1 MMMTA
6 ATPTPAK
13 HSATGAQPEGAIG
26 ERDAAA
32 RVREMFGNIAPRYDF
47 LNHFL
52 SGHMDRLWR
61 RRVVA
66 RFQDVLQRPEA
77 RALDLCCGTGDLT
90 IALARGGRA
99 KVIGSD
105 YAHPMLVRAA
115 EKSRNYSAGGSLSEN
130 LAGYVEADA
139 LQLPYDANS
148 FDLVT
153 DAFGFRNL
161 ANYDRGFAEIF
172 RVLRPGGQI
181 GILEFNEP
189 TGDYFG
195 RLFRFYMKR
204 ILPRLGRII
213 SGSKSAYSY
222 LPASVEKFPTPDDL
236 IAKLTAAG
244 FANPTY
250 ELWTGGSVALY
261 RATKP

>member
-1 MMMTA
+1 MTVA
-6 ATPTPAK
+6 APSPAK

-26 ERDAAA
+26 EREASA
-32 RVREMFGNIAPRYDF
+32 RVREMFGDIAPRYDF
-47 LNHFL
+47 LNHLL
-52 SGHMDRLWR
+52 SGNMDRLWR
-61 RRVVA
+61 RKVVA
-66 RFQDVLQRPEA
+66 RFQNILQRADA

-105 YAHPMLVRAA
+105 YAHAMLVRAI
-115 EKSRNYSAGGSLSEN
+115 EKSNNYSPGGSRSQN
-130 LAGYVEADA
+130 LAGYIEADA
-139 LQLPYDANS
+139 LQLPYAANT

-189 TGDYFG
+189 TGNYFG
-195 RLFRFYMKR
+195 RVFRFYMKR
-204 ILPRLGRII
+204 ILPRLGRLI
-213 SGSKSAYSY
+213 SGSKFAYSY

-236 IAKLTAAG
+236 ISKLSATG
-244 FANPTY
+244 FINPAY

>member
-1 MMMTA
+1 MTVA
-6 ATPTPAK
+6 LPTPAK
-13 HSATGAQPEGAIG
+13 HSASGAQPDGATG
-26 ERDAAA
+26 EREASAH
-32 RVREMFGNIAPRYDF
+32 VREMFGSIAPRYDF
-47 LNHFL
+47 LNHLL
-52 SGHMDRLWR
+52 SGNMDRLWR
-61 RRVVA
+61 RKVIA
-66 RFQDVLQRPEA
+66 RFQDILQRPDA

-99 KVIGSD
+99 QIIGSD
-105 YAHPMLVRAA
+105 YAHPMLVRAI
-115 EKSRNYSAGGSLSEN
+115 EKSNRYPSGGSHSEN
-130 LAGYVEADA
+130 LTGYIEADA
-139 LQLPYDANS
+139 LQLPYAANT

-189 TGDYFG
+189 TGNYFG
-195 RLFRFYMKR
+195 RIFRFYMKR
-204 ILPRLGRII
+204 ILPLLGRII
-213 SGSKSAYSY
+213 SGSKLAYSY
-222 LPASVEKFPTPDDL
+222 LPASVEKFPTPDNL
-236 IAKLTAAG
+236 IAKLSAAG
-244 FANPTY
+244 FTNPTY

>member
-1 MMMTA
+1 MTSTA
-6 ATPTPAK
+6 PTPAK

-26 ERDAAA
+26 EREASA
-32 RVREMFGNIAPRYDF
+32 RVREMFGSIAPRYDF
-47 LNHFL
+47 LNHLL

-66 RFQDVLQRPEA
+66 RFQNVLQQSEA
-77 RALDLCCGTGDLT
+77 RVLDLCCGTGDLT

-99 KVIGSD
+99 KVFGSD
-105 YAHPMLVRAA
+105 YAHQMLTRALA
-115 EKSRNYSAGGSLSEN
+115 KSRDYSPGGSRSEN
-130 LAGYVEADA
+130 LVGYVEADA
-139 LQLPYDANS
+139 LALPCAANS

-153 DAFGFRNL
+153 GAFGFRNL
-161 ANYDRGFAEIF
+161 ANYDRGCAEIF

-189 TGDYFG
+189 TGAYFG
-195 RLFRFYMKR
+195 RVFRFYMKR

-213 SGSKSAYSY
+213 SGSKFAYSY

-236 IAKLTAAG
+236 LGKLSAAG
-244 FANPTY
+244 FTNPTY
-250 ELWTGGSVALY
+250 ELWTGGTVALY

>member
-1 MMMTA
+1 MTVIA
-6 ATPTPAK
+6 PTPAK
-13 HSATGAQPEGAIG
+13 HSATGAHPEGAIG

-99 KVIGSD
+99 KVFGSD

-115 EKSRNYSAGGSLSEN
+115 EKSRNYSPGGSHSEN

-139 LQLPYDANS
+139 LQLPYDTNT

-161 ANYDRGFAEIF
+161 ANYDRGFTEIF
-172 RVLRPGGQI
+172 RVLRTGGQI

-195 RLFRFYMKR
+195 RIFRFYMKQ

-213 SGSKSAYSY
+213 SG
-222 LPASVEKFPTPDDL
+222 
-236 IAKLTAAG
+236 
-244 FANPTY
+244 
-250 ELWTGGSVALY
+250 
-261 RATKP
+261 R

>member
-1 MMMTA
+1 MTVA
-6 ATPTPAK
+6 APTPAK
-13 HSATGAQPEGAIG
+13 HSAAGAQPEGATG
-26 ERDAAA
+26 EREASA
-32 RVREMFGNIAPRYDF
+32 RVREMFGSIAPRYDF
-47 LNHFL
+47 LNHLL
-52 SGHMDRLWR
+52 SGNMDRLWR

-66 RFQDVLQRPEA
+66 RFQSVLQRPEA
-77 RALDLCCGTGDLT
+77 RVLDLCCGTGDLT

-105 YAHPMLVRAA
+105 YAHPMLVRAI
-115 EKSRNYSAGGSLSEN
+115 EKSKKYSPGGSRSEN
-130 LAGYVEADA
+130 LTGYIEADA
-139 LQLPYDANS
+139 LNLPYAANS

-172 RVLRPGGQI
+172 RVLRPGGQV

-195 RLFRFYMKR
+195 RIFRFYMKR

-213 SGSKSAYSY
+213 SGSKFAYSY

-236 IAKLTAAG
+236 IAKLSAAG
-244 FANPTY
+244 FTDPSY

-261 RATKP
+261 RATKS

>member
-1 MMMTA
+1 MMTVA
-6 ATPTPAK
+6 APSPAK
-13 HSATGAQPEGAIG
+13 HSATGAQPEGATG
-26 ERDAAA
+26 ERDASA

-66 RFQDVLQRPEA
+66 RFQDVLERPKA

-99 KVIGSD
+99 TVIGSD

-115 EKSRNYSAGGSLSEN
+115 EKSKKYSSGGSHSQN

-139 LQLPYDANS
+139 LQLPYAANS

-195 RLFRFYMKR
+195 RIFRFYMKQ

-222 LPASVEKFPTPDDL
+222 LPASVEKFPTL
-236 IAKLTAAG
+236 ENLVAKLSAAG
-244 FANPTY
+244 FVNPAY

>member
-1 MMMTA
+1 MTVA
-6 ATPTPAK
+6 APTPVK

-26 ERDAAA
+26 ERDASA

-61 RRVVA
+61 RRVVQ
-66 RFQDVLQRPEA
+66 RFQNVLQRDDA

-115 EKSRNYSAGGSLSEN
+115 EKSKKYSPGGSSAQN
-130 LAGYVEADA
+130 LIGYIEADA
-139 LQLPYDANS
+139 LQLPYAENS

-181 GILEFNEP
+181 SILEFNEP
-189 TGDYFG
+189 TGAYFG
-195 RLFRFYMKR
+195 RVFRFYMKR

-222 LPASVEKFPTPDDL
+222 LPASVEKFPTPDNL
-236 IAKLTAAG
+236 LAKLSAAG
-244 FANPTY
+244 FINPTY

-261 RATKP
+261 RASKP

>member
-1 MMMTA
+1 MMTITA
-6 ATPTPAK
+6 PTPAK

-26 ERDAAA
+26 EHEASA

-47 LNHFL
+47 LNHLL

-61 RRVVA
+61 RRVVD
-66 RFQDVLQRPEA
+66 RFRDILQREDA

-90 IALARGGRA
+90 IALAHGGRA
-99 KVIGSD
+99 QVIGSD
-105 YAHPMLVRAA
+105 YAHPMLVRAM
-115 EKSRNYSAGGSLSEN
+115 EKSKKYSPGGSHSQN

-139 LQLPYDANS
+139 LQLPYAENS

-172 RVLRPGGQI
+172 RVLRSGGQI

-189 TGDYFG
+189 TGAYFG
-195 RLFRFYMKR
+195 RVFRFYMKR

-213 SGSKSAYSY
+213 SGSKFAYSY

-236 IAKLTAAG
+236 IAKLSAAG
-244 FANPTY
+244 FSKPTC

>member
-1 MMMTA
+1 MTIA
-6 ATPTPAK
+6 APTNAK
-13 HSATGAQPEGAIG
+13 HAATGAQPEGATG
-26 ERDAAA
+26 EREASA
-32 RVREMFGNIAPRYDF
+32 RVREMFGKIAPRYDF

-61 RRVVA
+61 RKVVR
-66 RFQDVLQRPEA
+66 RFADILQREDA
-77 RALDLCCGTGDLT
+77 LVLDLCCGTGDLT
-90 IALARGGRA
+90 IALARGGPA
-99 KVIGSD
+99 TVIGSD
-105 YAHPMLVRAA
+105 YALPMLVRAI
-115 EKSRNYSAGGSLSEN
+115 EKSKKYSPGGSHSQN

-139 LQLPYDANS
+139 LQLPYAANS

-189 TGDYFG
+189 TGEYFG
-195 RLFRFYMKR
+195 RIFRLYMKH

-213 SGSKSAYSY
+213 SGSKTAYSY
-222 LPASVEKFPTPDDL
+222 LPASVEKFPTPDVL
-236 IAKLTAAG
+236 AAKLSAAG
-244 FANPTY
+244 FTNPTY
-250 ELWTGGSVALY
+250 ELWTGGCVALY